1 MKGFFQPRYGMRTFG
16 RHFDE
21 LYDDNAAVA
30 SVDIGGP
37 YLSGG
42 AGDTPSRRAVFVC
55 RPTSAEEE
63 APCARTILSRLA
75 RRAYRR
81 PVTEEE
87 VETLLGFYQTGRSK
101 MNFES
106 GIQKA
111 IERLLVSFN
120 FLYRIERDPPGAE
133 TGAVHQISQVE
144 LASRLSFFLWSS
156 IPDNELL
163 DVALRGELR
172 DPVVLERQVRRMLND
187 PRSRALVDNFAG
199 QWLTVRRVH
208 AWQPDPSR
216 FDLFDENLRHAFL
229 EETALFLDSQLRED
243 RGVVVMLG
251 ADYTFVNE
259 RLARHYEIPGVYG
272 ERFRKVTLDG
282 AGRGGL
288 LGQGSILMVTSYPD
302 RTSPVVRGVWL
313 LENILGTP
321 PPPSVPALEPKTEDG
336 QLRSMKEQMA
346 LHRANPACAVCHVRI
361 DPVGFALENFDAVG
375 RWRTER
381 DGIPVDAIGVFA
393 DGSQIEGIEGLR
405 KFLLTHREDFVKTF
419 TEKLLTYALGRTIEY
434 YDHPAI
440 RKIMREAADT
450 DYRWSSIILGIVDS
464 TPFQMR
470 RTAS

>member
-1 MKGFFQPRYGMRTFG
+1 M
-16 RHFDE
+16 
-21 LYDDNAAVA
+21 
-30 SVDIGGP
+30 
-37 YLSGG
+37 LS
-42 AGDTPSRRAVFVC
+42 
-55 RPTSAEEE
+55 
-63 APCARTILSRLA
+63 
-75 RRAYRR
+75 
-81 PVTEEE
+81 
-87 VETLLGFYQTGRSK
+87 
-101 MNFES
+101 
-106 GIQKA
+106 
-111 IERLLVSFN
+111 
-120 FLYRIERDPPGAE
+120 
-133 TGAVHQISQVE
+133 
-144 LASRLSFFLWSS
+144 
-156 IPDNELL
+156 
-163 DVALRGELR
+163 
-172 DPVVLERQVRRMLND
+172 
-187 PRSRALVDNFAG
+187 
-199 QWLTVRRVH
+199 
-208 AWQPDPSR
+208 
-216 FDLFDENLRHAFL
+216 
-229 EETALFLDSQLRED
+229 
-243 RGVVVMLG
+243 

-272 ERFRKVTLDG
+272 ERFRRVTLG
-282 AGRGGL
+282 GTQRGGL

-313 LENILGTP
+313 LENILGMPPPP

-361 DPVGFALENFDAVG
+361 DPVGFALENFDGVG

-381 DGIPVDAIGVFA
+381 DGIPIDAIGVFA

-434 YDHPAI
+434 YDPAI

>member
-1 MKGFFQPRYGMRTFG
+1 MWPFEVSSETRGFSSAR
-16 RHFDE
+16 
-21 LYDDNAAVA
+21 
-30 SVDIGGP
+30 SVGCW
-37 YLSGG
+37 
-42 AGDTPSRRAVFVC
+42 T
-55 RPTSAEEE
+55 
-63 APCARTILSRLA
+63 
-75 RRAYRR
+75 
-81 PVTEEE
+81 
-87 VETLLGFYQTGRSK
+87 
-101 MNFES
+101 
-106 GIQKA
+106 
-111 IERLLVSFN
+111 
-120 FLYRIERDPPGAE
+120 
-133 TGAVHQISQVE
+133 
-144 LASRLSFFLWSS
+144 
-156 IPDNELL
+156 IPDRE
-163 DVALRGELR
+163 
-172 DPVVLERQVRRMLND
+172 PW
-187 PRSRALVDNFAG
+187 VDNFAG

-243 RGVVVMLG
+243 RGVVEMLS

-272 ERFRKVTLDG
+272 ERFRRVTLDG
-282 AGRGGL
+282 TVRGGL

-313 LENILGTP
+313 LENILGMPPPP
-321 PPPSVPALEPKTEDG
+321 PPPSVPALEPKSEDG

-381 DGIPVDAIGVFA
+381 DGIPVDATGVFA
-393 DGSQIEGIEGLR
+393 DGTSIEGIEGLR

-419 TEKLLTYALGRTIEY
+419 TEKLLIYALGRTIEY

-440 RKIMREAADT
+440 RKITREAADT
-450 DYRWSSIILGIVDS
+450 DYRWSSIILGIVNS